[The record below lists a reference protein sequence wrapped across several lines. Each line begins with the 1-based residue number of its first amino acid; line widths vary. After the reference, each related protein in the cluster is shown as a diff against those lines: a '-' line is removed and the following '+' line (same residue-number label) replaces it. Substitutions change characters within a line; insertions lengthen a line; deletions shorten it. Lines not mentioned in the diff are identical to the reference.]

1 MARALGFRPTC
12 GLPVYNLRLELS
24 VGDVK
29 SQNKI
34 YNTKDYPVS
43 LMPIDSKI
51 RSAECPTNCEV
62 TRLKFAKLIALGPT
76 SAFMGQEKY
85 TKGLINL
92 SPTKV
97 KQSLCCTN
105 NKPKYKICLK

>member
-1 MARALGFRPTC
+1 MARALGFRPTS
-12 GLPVYNLRLELS
+12 GLTVYNLRLELS
-24 VGDVK
+24 LGDVK
-29 SQNKI
+29 SQSKI

-62 TRLKFAKLIALGPT
+62 TRLKFAQLIALGPT

-92 SPTKV
+92 SPAKV

-105 NKPKYKICLK
+105 NKQKYKICLK